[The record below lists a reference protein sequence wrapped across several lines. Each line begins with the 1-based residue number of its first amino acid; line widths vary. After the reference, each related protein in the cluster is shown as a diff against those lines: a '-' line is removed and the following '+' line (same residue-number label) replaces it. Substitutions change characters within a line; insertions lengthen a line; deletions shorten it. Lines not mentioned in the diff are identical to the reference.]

1 MQRLSYLS
9 ALLIAVLAL
18 VYALWGIDFGELWQ
32 LLKRA
37 DYRVLGP
44 CLFLLSLFYW
54 LKARRWTVILKPLGE
69 YTSRQVMPSLMIG
82 FGANN
87 VLPAHLGEILRT
99 IVFAR
104 QYRKPITGVFM
115 SLVVERIFDAVSI
128 LLLFVAASLVL
139 DEAIAALQITAWVT
153 AGVLIVACIS
163 LYVAAARS
171 KLVIVLWDTLS
182 ARLSEKVRERGR
194 YGLRNAV
201 TVVSS
206 IGSYRTVVILL
217 MYSLVQWALMVAFV
231 WLAIWAFDTVV
242 APSVAVIV
250 LVVVAFAVAVPTT
263 PGYIGVIQAAFVFA
277 LTPFGVIQE
286 IAFASGVL
294 FLVAQW
300 VPVTA
305 IGAFYFVGNG
315 LHIAE
320 ARRSIEEFRHSD

>member
-18 VYALWGIDFGELWQ
+18 VYALWGVDFHELWQ

-37 DYRVLGP
+37 DYRILGP
-44 CLFLLSLFYW
+44 CLFLLSMFYW
-54 LKARRWTVILKPLGE
+54 LKARRWTVILRPLGE

-104 QYRKPITGVFM
+104 RYRKPITGVFT
-115 SLVVERIFDAVSI
+115 SLVLERIFDTVSI
-128 LLLFVAASLVL
+128 LLLFVAASLML
-139 DEAIAALQITAWVT
+139 DEAIAALRITAWAT
-153 AGVLIVACIS
+153 AGVLIVACIF
-163 LYVAAARS
+163 LYVAVARS
-171 KLVIVLWDTLS
+171 KLVIALWDALS
-182 ARLSEKVRERGR
+182 ARLTEKVRERGR
-194 YGLRNAV
+194 HGLRNAIII
-201 TVVSS
+201 VSNMD
-206 IGSYRTVVILL
+206 SYRTVAVLL
-217 MYSLVQWALMVAFV
+217 MNSLVQWTLMAAFV

-250 LVVVAFAVAVPTT
+250 LVVVAFAAAIPNT
-263 PGYIGVIQAAFVFA
+263 PGYVGVIQAAFVFA
-277 LTPFGVIQE
+277 LIPFGVTQE
-286 IAFASGVL
+286 VAFASSVL
-294 FLVAQW
+294 FLVVQW

-320 ARRSIEEFRHSD
+320 ARRSIEEIRHSD